1 MNASWSNDTE
11 VTVGQQPIGGIAV
24 IIIPKINETTAG
36 NSTNFTIRVR
46 STQSFQEA
54 IDLDITLSDIPDG
67 ERANLSWFNWT
78 NDSFLLP
85 ANEYI
90 DRTLCVEIP
99 DGTSTGYKVF
109 CAIARASLGTSK
121 DYGAVNVTG

>member
-1 MNASWSNDTE
+1 M
-11 VTVGQQPIGGIAV
+11 
-24 IIIPKINETTAG
+24 PKINETTAG

-54 IDLDITLSDIPDG
+54 IELDITLSDIPDG

-78 NDSFLLP
+78 SDEFLLP
-85 ANEYI
+85 ANEYV
-90 DRTLCVEIP
+90 DRTVRVDIP

>member
-1 MNASWSNDTE
+1 
-11 VTVGQQPIGGIAV
+11 
-24 IIIPKINETTAG
+24 
-36 NSTNFTIRVR
+36 VR

-54 IDLDITLSDIPDG
+54 IELSITLSDIPDG

-78 NDSFLLP
+78 SDSFLLP
-85 ANEYI
+85 ANEYV
-90 DRTLCVEIP
+90 DRTVCVDIP

-109 CAIARASLGTSK
+109 CAIACASLGTSK